1 MISAFPDS
9 THFITVSVGQEIR
22 VREGQ
27 KSSGGEVHKTSD
39 KKNADQQNADQQVGQ
54 TLPESL
60 SHEQIQEVLLGL
72 QETLHHVQ
80 PKIELSF
87 DQELNQIIFRIFDEE
102 SGELLRT
109 IPPEDVIDLKR
120 FFADQSGWFVEEKI

>member
-1 MISAFPDS
+1 MISTFPGS

-27 KSSGGEVHKTSD
+27 NLSGGEVHKTSD
-39 KKNADQQNADQQVGQ
+39 KKNVEQQGGQ
-54 TLPESL
+54 TLPESP
-60 SHEQIQEVLLGL
+60 SHEQIQGMLSDL
-72 QETLHHVQ
+72 QETLQHVE

-87 DQELNQIIFRIFDEE
+87 DQELNQIIFRIVDEE

-109 IPPEDVIDLKR
+109 IPTEDVIELKR
-120 FFADQSGWFVEEKI
+120 FFADQSGLFVEEKI

>member
-1 MISAFPDS
+1 MISTISDS

-39 KKNADQQNADQQVGQ
+39 KKNADQQVGQ
-54 TLPESL
+54 TLPESP
-60 SHEQIQEVLLGL
+60 SHEQIQEMLSGL
-72 QETLHHVQ
+72 QETLQHVE

-87 DQELNQIIFRIFDEE
+87 DQELNQIIFRIVDEE

-109 IPPEDVIDLKR
+109 IPPEDVIELKR
-120 FFADQSGWFVEEKI
+120 FFADHSGLFVEEKI

>member
-1 MISAFPDS
+1 MISTISDS

-27 KSSGGEVHKTSD
+27 KSSGGEVHKTFD
-39 KKNADQQNADQQVGQ
+39 KKNADQQVGQ
-54 TLPESL
+54 TLPESP
-60 SHEQIQEVLLGL
+60 SHEQIQEMLSGL
-72 QETLHHVQ
+72 QVTLQHVE

-109 IPPEDVIDLKR
+109 IPSEDVIELKR
-120 FFADQSGWFVEEKI
+120 FFADHSGLFVEEKI